1 MSEQRPPQPGRLRRV
16 TLAYPKTTPK
26 IFAALPEDCATG
38 KQADPRIPHR
48 SGVGLAPALNC
59 SSIPNAK
66 HVASSETPAHV
77 ELTAF
82 TGASWPRTSHT
93 PSRAGSRE
101 EARGDVCWPRSLS
114 ALSSRIGASNPA
126 VRAVMID
133 RPVLRLFWRGV
144 DALDYL
150 LSMATD

>member
-1 MSEQRPPQPGRLRRV
+1 M
-16 TLAYPKTTPK
+16 PK
-26 IFAALPEDCATG
+26 IFAALPENCAPG

-48 SGVGLAPALNC
+48 CDVALAPALNC
-59 SSIPNAK
+59 SSIPHAK

-82 TGASWPRTSHT
+82 TGAFWPRTSRT

-101 EARGDVCWPRSLS
+101 ESRGDVCWPRSPS

-126 VRAVMID
+126 VRAVTID
-133 RPVLRLFWRGV
+133 RPLLRLLWRV
-144 DALDYL
+144 IDALDYL

>member
-16 TLAYPKTTPK
+16 TVSV
-26 IFAALPEDCATG
+26 PEDHAEDLRRFARELRAR
-38 KQADPRIPHR
+38 QA
-48 SGVGLAPALNC
+48 SGPEH
-59 SSIPNAK
+59 P
-66 HVASSETPAHV
+66 SSEWRRVSPSAELLVDPECQARGIIRDTAHV

-82 TGASWPRTSHT
+82 TGASWPRTSRT

-101 EARGDVCWPRSLS
+101 ESRGDVCWPRLLS

-126 VRAVMID
+126 VRAVTID
-133 RPVLRLFWRGV
+133 RPLLRLFRRV
-144 DALDYL
+144 FDVLDYL